1 MKRIRT
7 LILRLVAFA
16 TLTWLVVVIGLIC
29 EAARLRPTTQSAD
42 VALVLGASAPQ
53 GVPSPVFAARIDH
66 AIDLYAA
73 GKVRAILFTGGR
85 GQNETLADSQ
95 AAQRYAQAK
104 GVPAE
109 AILTETVSHTTRE
122 NLAEA
127 HRLLKTTSFSSC
139 LLVSDPLHLFRAGQ
153 MMKAEGIPG
162 HPAPTPH
169 TRIRSLR
176 QKLTFL
182 GRELWFCHV
191 YLLLGR

>member
-109 AILTETVSHTTRE
+109 AILTETVSRTTRE

-176 QKLTFL
+176 QKLVFL

>member
-1 MKRIRT
+1 MKQIRT
-7 LILRLVAFA
+7 LILRRVAFVI
-16 TLTWLVVVIGLIC
+16 LTWFAVVTGLIC
-29 EAARLRPTTQSAD
+29 DTARIRPITQSAD
-42 VALVLGASAPQ
+42 VALVLGASAPH

-66 AIDLYAA
+66 AIELYAA

-85 GQNETLADSQ
+85 GQNEPLADSQ
-95 AAQRYAQAK
+95 AAQRYAIAK

-109 AILTETVSHTTRE
+109 VILIETVSHTTRE

-153 MMKAEGIPG
+153 MMKAEGILG

-176 QKLTFL
+176 QKLVFL
-182 GRELWFCHV
+182 GRELWFYHV

>member
-7 LILRLVAFA
+7 LIFRLAVFA
-16 TLTWLVVVIGLIC
+16 TLTWLAVVTGLIC
-29 EAARLRPTTQSAD
+29 ETARIRPVTQSAD
-42 VALVLGASAPQ
+42 VALVLGASAPH
-53 GVPSPVFAARIDH
+53 GVPSPVFTARIDH

-95 AAQRYAQAK
+95 AAQRYALAK
-104 GVPAE
+104 GVPAA
-109 AILTETVSHTTRE
+109 AILIETVSRTTRE

-127 HRLLKTTSFSSC
+127 HRLLKTTPFSSC
-139 LLVSDPLHLFRAGQ
+139 LLVSDPLHLFRASR
-153 MMKAEGIPG
+153 MMKAEGIAG
-162 HPAPTPH
+162 IASPTPH
-169 TRIRSLR
+169 TRIRSMS

-182 GRELWFCHV
+182 GRELWFYHV